1 MTYEQIDKIM
11 KHYWIEK
18 FSGCVLDER
27 YIDSSINIW
36 YGLYNQKGEL
46 VIGTLKNSPPWDID
60 VWYYDG
66 KFFSYHNTF
75 FDLTISEFNQSMKRY
90 LIKTYNLKIKNVL

>member
-11 KHYWIEK
+11 KPYWIEK

-27 YIDSSINIW
+27 PNDSSSDIW
-36 YGLYNQKGEL
+36 YGLYNEKGEL
-46 VIGTLKNSPPWDID
+46 VIGTIKNPPTWDLD
-60 VWYYDG
+60 VWFHDG

-75 FDLTISEFNQSMKRY
+75 FDLTFQTISQLLALKVHFVL
-90 LIKTYNLKIKNVL
+90 LIFFSFL

>member
-11 KHYWIEK
+11 KPYWIEK

-27 YIDSSINIW
+27 PNDSSSDIW
-36 YGLYNQKGEL
+36 YGLYNEKGEL
-46 VIGTLKNSPPWDID
+46 VIGTIKNPPTWDLD
-60 VWYYDG
+60 VWFHDG
-66 KFFSYHNTF
+66 KFFSHHNTF

-90 LIKTYNLKIKNVL
+90 LIKTYNLKIKDVL

>member
-11 KHYWIEK
+11 KPYWIEK

-36 YGLYNQKGEL
+36 YGLYNEKGEL
-46 VIGTLKNSPPWDID
+46 VIGTLKNCPTWDLD